1 MEFLMEGVSLLTW
14 KQLVMYAVGI
24 ALIELEITWKGMAGL
39 FAAAALIWFCIWIMG
54 KIGQKK

>member
-1 MEFLMEGVSLLTW
+1 MKESIRKIIIRERKGKNNDGNNL
-14 KQLVMYAVGI
+14 I
-24 ALIELEITWKGMAGL
+24 ALEITWKGMAGL

>member
-1 MEFLMEGVSLLTW
+1 MMETIL
-14 KQLVMYAVGI
+14 I
-24 ALIELEITWKGMAGL
+24 ALEITWKGMAGL